1 MPEHSHSYSGR
12 TTYSQGHVHHYG
24 EITDMAPSGVP
35 HNHFMQGSTTFNHG
49 HYHNYVT
56 RTGPATYL
64 PDGRHYH
71 YFQTMLRRADG
82 HIHYISGY
90 TSAD

>member
-1 MPEHSHSYSGR
+1 MPEHSHSYSGT

-24 EITDMAPSGVP
+24 GVTDRAPSGVP
-35 HNHFMQGSTTFNHG
+35 HNHYMEGDTTFNHG
-49 HYHNYVT
+49 HHHDYVT
-56 RTGPATYL
+56 RTGPAINL

-71 YFQTMLRRADG
+71 YFQTIVKRADG
-82 HIHYISGY
+82 HIHYIGGY